1 MKAGP
6 KAAADESPLPW
17 SSRSTGVDHF
27 RLFAKRF
34 LVTPRGKGAKSA
46 FRPRDW
52 QLDMCRP
59 LFEGTAH
66 TNVWVVPRGNGKS
79 GLVAALALHHLFTFG
94 EGARVMVVAQND
106 RSAARLLKTAARM
119 VELNEELAA
128 RAQVFKDKIRV
139 PGTDS
144 EFVAVASEQ
153 SAVEGEDLTLAIV
166 DEVGFTA
173 RDVFEATVLSTGKR
187 PGSKVLAIG
196 TPSTPRM
203 RDQSPLW
210 DLVVAGRAG
219 DPTVSLVEYGA
230 PDGCA
235 VDDEDAWKVAN
246 PALDD
251 WLGRDEVR
259 AMLPPKTRESEFR
272 RARLGQW
279 VTQSGE
285 SFMPA
290 EAWKAAARPG
300 VVIPERTPVI
310 LALDGSQRW
319 DATVLVMASVSPKP
333 HLEVAGWW
341 FGDDDPDYEVSHAA
355 VEARVLE
362 IASRYRVRE
371 VTADPFLWQRTLQ
384 VLEDEGLKVTK
395 FSQSA
400 GRMSPAL
407 AEFRAAVLDGKATH
421 TDDHRLNGHMLAAQL
436 VDSGRGMKLG
446 KPSKTQHIDGAVA
459 SVMAYNRAWWLG
471 GGRQK
476 KKTLSYKRRS
486 KK

>member
-6 KAAADESPLPW
+6 KAAATLEPLAW
-17 SSRSTGVDHF
+17 RTRAKGAKHF
-27 RLFAKRF
+27 RLFCSRY
-34 LVTPRGKGAKSA
+34 LVVPRGVGAKKP

-52 QLDMCRP
+52 QLEMVTG
-59 LFEGTAH
+59 LLEGSAH
-66 TNVWVVPRGNGKS
+66 THVWVLPRGNGKS
-79 GLVAALALHHLFTFG
+79 GLVAALALHHLFMWG

-106 RSAARLLKTAARM
+106 RSASRLLRTAARM
-119 VELNEELAA
+119 IELNEELAE
-128 RAQVFKDKIRV
+128 RAQVYKDKIRV
-139 PGTDS
+139 PATDS
-144 EFVAVASEQ
+144 EFIAVASEQ
-153 SAVEGEDLTLAIV
+153 SAVEGEDLSLAII
-166 DEVGFTA
+166 DEIGFTE

-203 RDQSPLW
+203 RDKSPLW
-210 DLVVAGRAG
+210 DLVTAGRAG
-219 DPTVSLVEYGA
+219 DESINLVEYGA
-230 PDGCA
+230 PEDCA
-235 VDDEDAWKVAN
+235 VDDEGAWAVAN

-251 WLGRDEVR
+251 WLDRDEVR

-279 VTQSGE
+279 VSQSGE

-290 EAWKAAARPG
+290 ESWKKAARPG
-300 VVIPERTPVI
+300 VKIPPGTPVV

-333 HLEVAGWW
+333 HLELAGWW
-341 FGDDDPDYEVSHAA
+341 FGEGDPDYEVSHAE
-355 VEARVLE
+355 VEARVMDL
-362 IASRYRVRE
+362 ARTYRVRE

-384 VLEDEGLKVTK
+384 VLDDHGLPVTK

-421 TDDHRLNGHMLAAQL
+421 GDDHRLNKHMITAQL

-446 KPSKTQHIDGAVA
+446 KPTREQHIDAAVA
-459 SVMAYNRAWWLG
+459 AVMAYSRAFWLG
-471 GGRQK
+471 SK
-476 KKTLSYKRRS
+476 KKQKRNRSYRR
-486 KK
+486 

>member
-17 SSRSTGVDHF
+17 RSRATGVDHF
-27 RLFAKRF
+27 RLFATRF
-34 LVTPRGKGAKSA
+34 LVVPRGKDARRR
-46 FRPRDW
+46 FRPRAW

-66 TNVWVVPRGNGKS
+66 INVWCVPRGNGKS

-106 RSAARLLKTAARM
+106 RSASRLLKTAARM
-119 VELNEELAA
+119 VELNEDLAS
-128 RAQVFKDKIRV
+128 RAQVFKDRIRV

-166 DEVGFTA
+166 DEVGFTE

-203 RDQSPLW
+203 RDRSPLW

-230 PDGCA
+230 PDDCA
-235 VDDEDAWKVAN
+235 VDDEDAWKIAN

-251 WLGRDEVR
+251 WLARDEVR

-290 EAWKAAARPG
+290 DAWNRAAREGVAIPPG
-300 VVIPERTPVI
+300 TPVV

-319 DATVLVMASVSPKP
+319 DATVIVMASVSPRP
-333 HLEVAGWW
+333 HLQLVGWW
-341 FGDDDPDYEVSHAA
+341 FGNEDPTYEVSHAE
-355 VEARVLE
+355 VEDRVVEL
-362 IASRYRVRE
+362 ANTYRVRE
-371 VTADPFLWQRTLQ
+371 VTADPFLWNRSLQ
-384 VLEDEGLKVTK
+384 VLEERGLTVTK
-395 FSQSA
+395 FSQSTN
-400 GRMSPAL
+400 RMSPAL
-407 AEFRAAVLDGKATH
+407 AEFRAAVLDEKATH
-421 TDDHRLNGHMLAAQL
+421 PADPRMSSHMLAAQL
-436 VDSGRGMKLG
+436 QDSGHGMKLA
-446 KPSKTQHIDGAVA
+446 KPSKTQHIDAAVA
-459 SVMAYNRAWWLG
+459 AVMAYSRAFWLG
-471 GGRQK
+471 GKSK
-476 KKTLSYKRRS
+476 KKTRSYRR
-486 KK
+486 